1 MKLKKATM
9 ERSYDLIVFDWDGTL
24 MDSTALIVR
33 AIQAASADLGLRVP
47 TREQAS
53 YVIGMGL
60 AEALHAAVPELDPA
74 DYPRLVERYRIHYL
88 SGDQDLVLFD
98 GVETLLRDLRAQG
111 RTLAVA
117 TGKSRAGLDR
127 ALGASGL
134 GEYFH
139 STRTADETF
148 SKPNPTMLL
157 ELMDELVTEPART
170 VMVGDTTH
178 DLLMAQNAGT
188 ASIGVSFG
196 AHPVEDLASLSPRA
210 VLHSIP
216 ELAEWLTQNG

>member
-1 MKLKKATM
+1 L
-9 ERSYDLIVFDWDGTL
+9 Y
-24 MDSTALIVR
+24 TAL
-33 AIQAASADLGLRVP
+33 
-47 TREQAS
+47 
-53 YVIGMGL
+53 
-60 AEALHAAVPELDPA
+60 PELDPA

-98 GVETLLRDLRAQG
+98 GVESLLRDLRAQG

-117 TGKSRAGLDR
+117 TGKSRAGLSR
-127 ALGASGL
+127 ALDASGL
-134 GEYFH
+134 REYFH
-139 STRTADETF
+139 ASRTADETF

-170 VMVGDTTH
+170 VMIGDTTH

-196 AHPVEDLASLSPRA
+196 AHPVEDLAGLSPRA

>member
-1 MKLKKATM
+1 MPRALPCRIRSRASRFRSMHRFPLSLRPSWRGSMKLKKATM

-127 ALGASGL
+127 ALGA
-134 GEYFH
+134 
-139 STRTADETF
+139 
-148 SKPNPTMLL
+148 
-157 ELMDELVTEPART
+157 
-170 VMVGDTTH
+170 
-178 DLLMAQNAGT
+178 
-188 ASIGVSFG
+188 
-196 AHPVEDLASLSPRA
+196 
-210 VLHSIP
+210 
-216 ELAEWLTQNG
+216 